1 MKKNNILK
9 LLFAFVLSIIFIG
22 NVNARN
28 VTLQEIADSFNANP
42 AVEEYKQLVQWKELS
57 ADVIEAEN
65 ILHISYKNKNDQI
78 TGISYKLNGNI
89 LSCDH
94 LVGDEEIT
102 ASLLADSIGKLQG
115 YEYGDV
121 ILSFNTYDEDI
132 KSYTVEKEGFEM
144 HSKASYSSAKMDITK
159 KISLLYYI
167 KVDELDIL
175 KKIVEDGENGNQSG
189 FNSNGD
195 IRYNFMIFSSE
206 SEINITETGGLTNNA
221 YMSILSGLKVMYGD
235 KVVDYFK
242 ENYTTIDS
250 EFSVDFGGFS
260 IRIVD
265 NNIKITIDNE
275 YIADVVTRTEYI
287 GEIVDHGKKT
297 ISLDLSNGK
306 TYKIDSEASVSD
318 SDVAFFLKY
327 VLEPMAIGGEASD
340 NTIYF
345 NIVNGKIVVGNKD
358 KSLFKLVA
366 NEDKS
371 MVLSSTN
378 NKVDKTSV
386 SAINDDAIAMEY
398 DLTSEREHFR
408 YGKYTVTTNI
418 TYGKD
423 AVNPNTSDNINVSIV
438 LLVTSIIG
446 LSGAGLYIKKRR
458 FN

>member
-9 LLFAFVLSIIFIG
+9 LLFAFVLSIIFMG

-28 VTLQEIADSFNANP
+28 VTLQEIADAFNANP
-42 AVEEYKQLVQWKELS
+42 AVEEYKQLVQWKEIS

-65 ILHISYKNKNDQI
+65 VLHISYKNKNDQI

-89 LSCDH
+89 LSYDH
-94 LVGDEEIT
+94 LVDDEEIT

-132 KSYTVEKEGFEM
+132 KSYTVENEGFEM
-144 HSKASYSSAKMDITK
+144 HSNDSYSSAKMDITK
-159 KISLLYYI
+159 KIPLLYYI
-167 KVDELDIL
+167 KVDDLDIL
-175 KKIVEDGENGNQSG
+175 KTIVDSKEPGNQSG
-189 FNSNGD
+189 ETDHFH
-195 IRYNFMIFSSE
+195 YNFIINPSKN
-206 SEINITETGGLTNNA
+206 EIDITETDGLTNNA
-221 YMSILSGLKVMYGD
+221 YMSILSVLKVMYGD
-235 KVVDYFK
+235 KVVEYFK
-242 ENYTTIDS
+242 ENYTEIDS

-327 VLEPMAIGGEASD
+327 VLEPIAIGGETSD

-378 NKVDKTSV
+378 NEVDKTSV

-446 LSGAGLYIKKRR
+446 IIAITVYSKKKS

>member
-9 LLFAFVLSIIFIG
+9 LLFAFVLSIIFMG

-28 VTLQEIADSFNANP
+28 VTLQEIADAFNANP
-42 AVEEYKQLVQWKELS
+42 AVEEYKQLVQWKEIS

-89 LSCDH
+89 LSYDH

-102 ASLLADSIGKLQG
+102 APLLADSIGKLQG

-132 KSYTVEKEGFEM
+132 KSYTVENEGFEM
-144 HSKASYSSAKMDITK
+144 HSNDSYFSAKMDITK
-159 KISLLYYI
+159 KIPLLYYI
-167 KVDELDIL
+167 TGDDLDIL
-175 KKIVEDGENGNQSG
+175 KTIVDSKEPGNQSG
-189 FNSNGD
+189 ETDHFH
-195 IRYNFMIFSSE
+195 YNFIINPSKN
-206 SEINITETGGLTNNA
+206 EIDITETDGLTNNA
-221 YMSILSGLKVMYGD
+221 YMSILSVLKVMYGD
-235 KVVDYFK
+235 KVVEYFK
-242 ENYTTIDS
+242 ENYTEIDS

-327 VLEPMAIGGEASD
+327 VLEPIAIGGEASD

-378 NKVDKTSV
+378 NEVDKTSV
-386 SAINDDAIAMEY
+386 SATNDDAIAMEY

-446 LSGAGLYIKKRR
+446 IIAITVYSKKKS